1 MVLASFRRLDG
12 ASLLRTI
19 VLLAVLAI
27 GAGLVL
33 PARADSGRQF
43 RPCIMVA
50 HPGDRARAIFASADR
65 FDCHRGQ
72 RSFPVGTV
80 WLISPPLRTRADQAY
95 VARFA
100 SNWSVSVAL
109 YIRYA
114 DGAIRRVGF
123 THRTAP
129 RFLGVGGRYL
139 LPIPVRD
146 AAPVRLLWRVRQLTN
161 VRGVMP
167 GAEVLDTA
175 TLERR
180 TLGLTIAYAL
190 CAGIALALIVGH
202 LALYVALRQR
212 FLLVY
217 VGMVAV
223 SLAFLFVSS
232 GAMTMLWPDLDVHL
246 RQRAATLLFAAGTI
260 LVLLFGRSFFPST
273 VFTRGLRR
281 VSNAAIAALIL
292 STGAILLMPP
302 HRATM
307 LDDIDSCLYMLVM
320 AMVPIVV
327 LRATAQRQLGLTL
340 FAAAWGMPILLVGLR
355 IMVSFGLMRGGNV
368 FDLVTIGMMTIE
380 ALVAAIGI
388 VWRIHRLGRERDE
401 ARAEEIA
408 ARLLADVDPLTG
420 LLNRRAFLARA
431 IGREADQMLL
441 LVDIDHFK
449 AINDQ
454 VGHDSGDEV
463 LRGFAQALRMVAPAD
478 ALVARLGGEEFA
490 LLLPMPAAM
499 SPAAIHRA
507 LREVRMPFDLSVTCS
522 LGACTGPMVSERAWQ
537 AMYRTADRALYEA
550 KAAGRDRVQ
559 VGAPLV
565 AVA

>member
-12 ASLLRTI
+12 ASLLRNL

-27 GAGLVL
+27 GIGLIL
-33 PARADSGRQF
+33 PARADSGQHF
-43 RPCIMVA
+43 RPCITA
-50 HPGDRARAIFASADR
+50 THLGDRPSAMFAASDR
-65 FDCHRGQ
+65 FDCRRGQ
-72 RSFPVGTV
+72 RSFKAGTV
-80 WLISPPLRTRADQAY
+80 WLMSPPLRTVANHAY

-100 SNWSVSVAL
+100 SNWSIWVSL
-109 YIRYA
+109 YVHYA
-114 DGAIRRVGF
+114 DGAIRQVGF
-123 THRTAP
+123 THDDAS
-129 RFLGVGGRYL
+129 RFIGVGGRYL

-175 TLERR
+175 TLERQ
-180 TLGLTIAYAL
+180 TLSLTIVYSL

-212 FLLVY
+212 FILIY

-232 GAMTMLWPDLDVHL
+232 GAMTMLWPNLDVHL
-246 RQRAATLLFAAGTI
+246 RQRAVTLLFAAGTI
-260 LVLLFGRSFFPST
+260 LVLLFGRSFFPPAI
-273 VFTRGLRR
+273 FTRGLRR
-281 VSNAAIAALIL
+281 ASDAAIAALIL
-292 STGAILLMPP
+292 STSAILLMPP
-302 HRATM
+302 HSATL
-307 LDDIDSCLYMLVM
+307 LDDIDSCLYILVM
-320 AMVPIVV
+320 AIVPAVFV
-327 LRATAQRQLGLTL
+327 RANAHRELGLTL

-355 IMVSFGLMRGGNV
+355 MLVSFGLMRGGNV

-380 ALVAAIGI
+380 SLVAAIGI

-401 ARAEEIA
+401 ARAREMA
-408 ARLLADVDPLTG
+408 ARMLADIDPLTG

-431 IGREADQMLL
+431 IGRQARQLL
-441 LVDIDHFK
+441 ILIDIDHFK

-463 LRGFAQALRMVAPAD
+463 LRGFANALRTVAPAD

-499 SPAAIHRA
+499 SPAAVHKA
-507 LREVRMPFDLSVTCS
+507 LRDVRMPFGLTVTCS

-537 AMYRTADRALYEA
+537 AMYRAADRALYEA
-550 KAAGRDRVQ
+550 KAAGRNRVKIST
-559 VGAPLV
+559 PLV